1 MLAFFL
7 SLIDSPE
14 GRTKFE
20 YLYDSFRTVMFH
32 TANQILHN
40 SHDAEDIVAD
50 SFLAVINILDTID
63 MTDEVK
69 VQNLMITISKN
80 RALNFLQKKKR
91 AVFTEEEREMPQT
104 FSQPCSAIDNLEL
117 AEVLAGLIRQLP
129 PEQQDVLRLQY
140 YYDYSYQQIAR
151 LIGKQE
157 PAVRQI
163 SSRAKKRLRQLLE
176 EGEGQHG

>member
-1 MLAFFL
+1 MLTFFF

-50 SFLAVINILDTID
+50 SFLAVIDILGTID
-63 MTDEVK
+63 LTDEIK
-69 VQNLMITISKN
+69 VQNMMITIVKN
-80 RALNFLQKKKR
+80 RALNFLKKKNR
-91 AVFTEEEREMPQT
+91 AVLAGEETEKAQT
-104 FSQPCSAIDNLEL
+104 FGQPCSAIDNLEL
-117 AEVLAGLIRQLP
+117 AEALAGLIRQLP

-163 SSRAKKRLRQLLE
+163 SSRAKKKLRQLLE
-176 EGEGQHG
+176 EGGGQHG